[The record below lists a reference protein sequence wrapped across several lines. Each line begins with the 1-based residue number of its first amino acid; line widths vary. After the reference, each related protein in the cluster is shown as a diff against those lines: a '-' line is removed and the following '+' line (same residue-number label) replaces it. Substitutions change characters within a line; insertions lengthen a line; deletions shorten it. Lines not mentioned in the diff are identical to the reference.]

1 VKKTYTIG
9 DIHGQAGK
17 LQQLVARCLADAQQ
31 HSADFVFLGDYVDR
45 GPSSKEVIEY
55 LLDFSSRHS
64 VVCLRGNHEQLL
76 LDATE
81 DPIAEQ
87 AWLANGGDTC
97 LRSYQLTWASELPQ
111 AHLEFIRRLKFF
123 HDDGRRFY
131 VHAGVNP
138 NVPLD
143 RQCENELVW
152 IREPFLSSDFDFG
165 RLIVHGHTP
174 LRHGVPELRPNRLN
188 IDTGAAYG
196 GPLTAA
202 VFSDAQVNP
211 IDFFQIA

>member
-1 VKKTYTIG
+1 VKKTFAIG
-9 DIHGQAGK
+9 DIHGQVGK
-17 LQQLVARCLADAQQ
+17 LQQLVARCLKDVRQD
-31 HSADFVFLGDYVDR
+31 SIDFVFLGDYVDR
-45 GPSSKEVIEY
+45 GPSSNEVIEY

-97 LRSYQLTWASELPQ
+97 LRSYQLTYASELPEV
-111 AHLEFIRRLKFF
+111 HLEFIRRLKFF

-138 NVPLD
+138 NIPLD
-143 RQCENELVW
+143 QQCENDLVW

-174 LRHGVPELRPNRLN
+174 LRNGLPEFRPNRLN

-211 IDFFQIA
+211 IDFFQTA